1 MRRVLREGIQT
12 GMQLAQPVYGLNGQ
26 IILNSGIELTEFHI
40 SRLSE
45 LDIKYIYIEGEAQLI
60 DPNDEAAQNA
70 RNEIVLNAHLALEE
84 VRVGKYVQTEA
95 VKSKVLALLDE
106 CCMHKEIQP
115 LFTAMQA
122 CNDYLFKHAVSG
134 YFFATIMGISR
145 GHEGQRLRDLGLGAL
160 LRDVGMIT
168 ISRDILN
175 KPDALTP
182 EEMAIVKKHT
192 EKGYEILQRN
202 SDISLSAANCAL
214 QHHERFD
221 GSGYPRGASD
231 SGIHEFAQ
239 IAAIADVYSSMTA
252 TTPYRKALSV
262 YDTLAIIQKAGAAYF
277 NPELIQVLINN
288 VAIYPLGAVVRLNNQ
303 SMGIVHD
310 YADEQ
315 RTKPIINITANAA
328 GERVSQTVTIDMEA
342 NPTLYIA
349 EVS

>member
-1 MRRVLREGIQT
+1 MRRVLREGIRM
-12 GMQLAQPVYGLNGQ
+12 GMKLAQPVYGLNGQ
-26 IILNSGIELTEFHI
+26 IVLNSGVDLTEFHI
-40 SRLSE
+40 SKMAE

-60 DPNDEAAQNA
+60 DVNDEAAQNA
-70 RNEIVLNAHLALEE
+70 RQEILLSAHQALDE
-84 VRVGKYVQTEA
+84 VRVGKYVHTDG
-95 VKSKVLALLDE
+95 VKSKVLALLDD

-115 LFTAMQA
+115 LFTAMQT

-134 YFFATIMGISR
+134 YFFAAMMGISR
-145 GHEGQRLRDLGLGAL
+145 GLEGQRLHDLGMGAL

-175 KPDALTP
+175 KPEALNM

-202 SDISLSAANCAL
+202 ADISLAAANCAL

-221 GSGYPRGASD
+221 GSGYPRGAKD

-239 IAAIADVYSSMTA
+239 ITAIADVYSSMTA
-252 TTPYRKALSV
+252 TTPYRKALPV
-262 YDTLAIIQKAGAAYF
+262 YDTLAIIEKAGAAYF
-277 NPELIQVLINN
+277 NPELVQVLVSN

-303 SMGIVHD
+303 SVGIVHD
-310 YADEQ
+310 YADEL
-315 RTKPIINITANAA
+315 RTKPIVNITANAA
-328 GERVSQTVTIDMEA
+328 GERVNQVLTIDMA
-342 NPTLYIA
+342 INPALYIA